1 MVYNIPRGLGLL
13 EVIIGGFVLSVV
25 LFGVS
30 SVWVQHQLA
39 YRQARN
45 RMVADF
51 LLQSE
56 MERVVAGGYSSLP
69 ALAAEAPSNVEVKR
83 KTVSGLSVTSYQSSV
98 SMTSNPSGSIRKA
111 VVTVNYLGVGGEPVT
126 LSAETDLFWSQ

>member
-1 MVYNIPRGLGLL
+1 MVKNVPRGLGLL
-13 EVIIGGFVLSVV
+13 EVIIGGFMLSVV
-25 LFGVS
+25 LLGVS

-69 ALAAEAPSNVEVKR
+69 ALAAEAPSTVEVKR
-83 KTVSGLSVTSYQSSV
+83 KTIGGLSVTSYQSSITM
-98 SMTSNPSGSIRKA
+98 SSNPSGSIRKA
-111 VVTVNYLGVGGEPVT
+111 VVEVNYPGVGGEPVT